1 MDPEPA
7 PDIELLPLFPLP
19 RFALLPHTLMPLHVF
34 EPRYVRLVRDTLKE
48 SRLVG
53 MAHLDERWE
62 ESYFGLPPLRPIGCA
77 GRIVD
82 VTELPEGRM
91 NIMLLGTRK
100 FRVERERPGKPY
112 RRAEFRWIDDRHS
125 FARGGAADRAVAR
138 ILALLDATSRIRNEE
153 PGHAG
158 LFTPELPFAA
168 KVNRLA
174 FAARLDPGE
183 FVGVLEVADVYAR
196 GRRLERILGG
206 RVDAFRRAERYRER
220 FGEDATRN

>member
-1 MDPEPA
+1 MDPEPE

-53 MAHLDERWE
+53 MVHLADEWE
-62 ESYFGLPPLRPIGCA
+62 ENYFAAPPLRPIGCV

-100 FRVERERPGKPY
+100 FRVMRERPGRPY
-112 RRAEFRWIDDRHS
+112 RRAEFVWIDDQHS
-125 FARGGAADRAVAR
+125 FATSDAADRAVAR
-138 ILALLDATSRIRNEE
+138 VLELLDATARIRNEE
-153 PGHAG
+153 PGHTD
-158 LFTPELPFAA
+158 LVTPELPFAA
-168 KVNRLA
+168 KMNRLA
-174 FAARLDPGE
+174 LAARLDPDE
-183 FVGVLEVADVYAR
+183 FVGVLEVSDVYAR

-206 RVDAFRRAERYRER
+206 RVEAFRRAKRYGER
-220 FGEDATRN
+220 FGDDATRN